1 MNFDEAIQWAVDN
14 AIIIKFRKFEGKVAL
29 VATNLTGKSVLILG
43 EKDFGW
49 TFKRAFKSLFLPA
62 LNKLKTQK

>member
-1 MNFDEAIQWAVDN
+1 MNFDEAIQWAIDN
-14 AIIIKFRKFEGKVAL
+14 DIIIEFCKVDGKIAL
-29 VATNLTGKSVLILG
+29 VATKDTKSVLILG

-62 LNKLKTQK
+62 LDKLKTQK

>member
-14 AIIIKFRKFEGKVAL
+14 KIIIRFRNFDGQIAL
-29 VATNLTGKSVLILG
+29 VATKDNKSVLILG

-62 LNKLKTQK
+62 LNKLKTKK

>member
-1 MNFDEAIQWAVDN
+1 MNFGEAIQWAVDN
-14 AIIIKFRKFEGKVAL
+14 EIIIQFRKFEGKIAL
-29 VATNLTGKSVLILG
+29 VATKDGKSVLILG

-62 LNKLKTQK
+62 LNKLKAQK

>member
-1 MNFDEAIQWAVDN
+1 MNFDEAVQWAVDN
-14 AIIIKFRKFEGKVAL
+14 KIVIQFRQFEGRTAL
-29 VATNLTGKSVLILG
+29 VATKNSKSVLILG

-62 LNKLKTQK
+62 LNKLKAQK

>member
-1 MNFDEAIQWAVDN
+1 MNFDEAIQWAIDN
-14 AIIIKFRKFEGKVAL
+14 KIIIQFRKFNGKTAL
-29 VATNLTGKSVLILG
+29 VATKNDKSVLILG

>member
-14 AIIIKFRKFEGKVAL
+14 KITIQFRNFNGQTAL
-29 VATNLTGKSVLILG
+29 VASKDNKSVLILG

-62 LNKLKTQK
+62 LNKLKTEK

>member
-1 MNFDEAIQWAVDN
+1 MNFKEAIQWAVDN
-14 AIIIKFRKFEGKVAL
+14 NINIQFRKFNGQIAL
-29 VATNLTGKSVLILG
+29 VATNVTGKSVLILG

>member
-14 AIIIKFRKFEGKVAL
+14 KIIIQFEEFNGQIAL
-29 VATNLTGKSVLILG
+29 VATRVNRSVLILG

-62 LNKLKTQK
+62 LNKLKN